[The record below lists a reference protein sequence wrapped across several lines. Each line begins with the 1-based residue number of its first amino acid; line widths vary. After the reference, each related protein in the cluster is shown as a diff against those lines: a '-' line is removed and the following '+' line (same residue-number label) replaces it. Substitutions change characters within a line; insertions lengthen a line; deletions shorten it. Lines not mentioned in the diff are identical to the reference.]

1 MPFGDI
7 SDLFEAFFG
16 TGTFGRRRSGPRTRV
31 QRGEDLF
38 ADLSLTFREAAFGVH
53 REIEVGRMEVCD
65 RCGGNGSEPGTSPR
79 RCHTCGG
86 SGQVQDVRRSIFG
99 TVMTAQPCGT
109 CQGTGEEIV
118 SPCSTCHGRA
128 RVAVQA
134 TIPIDIPAGVSD
146 GMELRV
152 GAGGHAGIA
161 GGPQG
166 DLYLSIRV
174 EEDQVFERRGP
185 DVFAVLDVPMVRAA
199 LGGEVEI
206 ETLDGP
212 ERVAIDAGTESGTT
226 VRLRGKGIPN
236 LGRRGRGDLFLTIA
250 VQTPRDL
257 SRDQRKLVEELARLR
272 GEAAGKKSSSAGTL
286 RRPGSQGR

>member
-53 REIEVGRMEVCD
+53 REIDVGRMEVCD
-65 RCGGNGSEPGTSPR
+65 RCGGNGSEPGTTPQ

-99 TVMTAQPCGT
+99 TVMTAHPCGT

-118 SPCSTCHGRA
+118 SPCSTCHGRG

-152 GAGGHAGIA
+152 GGGGHAGIA
-161 GGPQG
+161 SGPQG

-212 ERVAIDAGTESGTT
+212 ERVAIEAGTESGTT
-226 VRLRGKGIPN
+226 VRLRGMGIPN

-272 GEAAGKKSSSAGTL
+272 GEAAGRKSSSAGTL
-286 RRPGSQGR
+286 RRPGSQAR